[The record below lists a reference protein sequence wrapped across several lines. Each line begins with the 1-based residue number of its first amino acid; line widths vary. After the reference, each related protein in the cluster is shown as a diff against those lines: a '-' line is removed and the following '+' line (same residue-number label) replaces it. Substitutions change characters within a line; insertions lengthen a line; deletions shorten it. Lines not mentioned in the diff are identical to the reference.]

1 MPQPRAPM
9 NNSAHAHEQI
19 TLANEELTR
28 LSEQLTK
35 MERDAARPPSSR
47 PDPQSP
53 PRRPALPVL
62 VGLPLAACIVTAA
75 LVFQSSYGGGAKLD
89 VARWVPQS
97 FDSLLPPE
105 MRSFKW
111 PRRGQHRRRRCPRVR
126 PYRKMQRRQH
136 RVLRPRRRTQCRQL
150 PRRFPRAARFDSTT
164 ATGKCA
170 RSSGRGGGSTVASGA
185 PGSDRIAR
193 CNADSTASGPDRAAG
208 RNAVSC
214 RGASPAAARFD
225 PLLPPENALV
235 QVAAAGAAPSPAA
248 PPAPTVSQGATP
260 TAPRPAPTTPQDAM
274 PSAAAALPDHTQ
286 LLQTIAT
293 DLANMQ
299 RDIERLKANQQQ
311 TASDNSRAIEQIK
324 ASQEEM
330 KRQIARISE
339 QKLSKTSPPPMQPTT
354 TSRKPQRRL
363 YSPYERELPPIPREW
378 GYEEW

>member
-1 MPQPRAPM
+1 MNSSRTPIAVEPDNAPIARADEQL
-9 NNSAHAHEQI
+9 ARAHEQI

-35 MERDAARPPSSR
+35 MERDTARPPSSR

-53 PRRPALPVL
+53 PRRPALGAL
-62 VGLPLAACIVTAA
+62 VGLPLAACIIAAA

-89 VARWVPQS
+89 VTRWAPQLIS
-97 FDSLLPPE
+97 TPSLPP
-105 MRSFKW
+105 
-111 PRRGQHRRRRCPRVR
+111 
-126 PYRKMQRRQH
+126 
-136 RVLRPRRRTQCRQL
+136 
-150 PRRFPRAARFDSTT
+150 A
-164 ATGKCA
+164 
-170 RSSGRGGGSTVASGA
+170 
-185 PGSDRIAR
+185 
-193 CNADSTASGPDRAAG
+193 
-208 RNAVSC
+208 
-214 RGASPAAARFD
+214 
-225 PLLPPENALV
+225 NALV
-235 QVAAAGAAPSPAA
+235 QVAVAGAAPPPAT
-248 PPAPTVSQGATP
+248 PPAPTVSQDVTP

-286 LLQTIAT
+286 LLQTIAA

-299 RDIERLKANQQQ
+299 RDIEQLKANQQQ
-311 TASDNSRAIEQIK
+311 IASDNSRAIEQIK